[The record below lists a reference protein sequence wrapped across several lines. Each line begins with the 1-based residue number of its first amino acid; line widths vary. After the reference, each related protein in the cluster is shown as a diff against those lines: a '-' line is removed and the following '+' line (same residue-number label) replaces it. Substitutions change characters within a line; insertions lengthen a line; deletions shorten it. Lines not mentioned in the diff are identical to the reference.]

1 MLIYAILATIFVSLI
16 SLVGVLTTFKN
27 ADKNPLLLRRLIG
40 IAVGTL
46 LAVVFFDL
54 LPEAITES
62 QNTLKTTLLI
72 VFGSILAFFIIEKII
87 HYHHCN
93 CDDET
98 KARRKTHL
106 IVNNLV
112 GDGIHNF
119 IDGAL
124 IGGAFLVDAR
134 LGIVTMAAVALHEIP
149 QEITDF
155 SILIYGGLTRA
166 KAITWNLV
174 FALFSV
180 LGAVLVFYLADK
192 IEALTPVLLAIA
204 AGNFIYLG
212 LADLLPELQ
221 REEEARR
228 VAPQIFWVGLGI
240 LIIYLAGR
248 FVGQA

>member
-1 MLIYAILATIFVSLI
+1 MLAYAILATVLVSLI
-16 SLVGVLTTFKN
+16 SLVGVLTIFKN
-27 ADKNPLLLRRLIG
+27 VEKNTRVLRRLIG
-40 IAVGTL
+40 LAVGTL

-54 LPEAITES
+54 LPEAIEES
-62 QNTLKTTLLI
+62 RNTLETTMLI
-72 VFGSILAFFIIEKII
+72 VLASILAFFVIEKII

-93 CDDET
+93 CDEET

-119 IDGAL
+119 IDGTL
-124 IGGAFLVDAR
+124 IAGAFLVDMR
-134 LGIVTMAAVALHEIP
+134 LGIVTTLAVALHEIP

-155 SILIYGGLTRA
+155 SILIYGGLARA
-166 KAITWNLV
+166 KAITWNLA

-180 LGAVLVFYLADK
+180 IGAILVFFLADK

-212 LADLLPELQ
+212 LADLIPELQ
-221 REEEARR
+221 REEKANQ

-240 LIIYLAGR
+240 LIIYLVGR
-248 FVGQA
+248 FAGQV